1 MKPLL
6 LSSLIATSIFAFAS
20 TDVSNANIL
29 AGNRIITKQTN
40 EKLYRL
46 DDTITRAE
54 VVGTALKFRGV
65 TLPENYKCK
74 KYFTDVTNDD
84 WICRAVEIGADLGFV
99 SRTNTTY
106 RPQANI
112 TRAEAL
118 AMMYQASNLESKLIT
133 DWEIKLQEILLT
145 KNINL
150 VAPKTSWQE
159 TLIKKA
165 YYFGIIDSSLL
176 TPIKT
181 GSASMQFRENSD
193 ATRAE
198 VFSIAKKAFD
208 VRAVMSGEVTL

>member
-1 MKPLL
+1 MKKTFLL
-6 LSSLIATSIFAFAS
+6 FSLCSLLFSLSEVRAYTQ
-20 TDVSNANIL
+20 TDVDNANIL
-29 AGNRIITKQTN
+29 ADNRIITKQAD

-65 TLPENYKCK
+65 ALPENYTCK
-74 KYFTDVTNDD
+74 KYFSDVTNND
-84 WICRAVEIGADLGFV
+84 WICRAVEIAADLGFV

-118 AMMYQASNLESKLIT
+118 AMVYQASNLESKLPV
-133 DWEIKLQEILLT
+133 DWESKLQEIFVS
-145 KNINL
+145 KNIHL
-150 VAPKTSWQE
+150 VVSKTSWQE

-165 YYFGIIDSSLL
+165 FYFGIIDTFLL

-181 GSASMQFRENSD
+181 GSAGMQFRENSD

-198 VFSIAKKAFD
+198 VF
-208 VRAVMSGEVTL
+208 